1 LPALPQSPRRSTA
14 CLTLALLCALFPSQQ
29 LAQNPSP
36 LLEPTGIAYDSAGN
50 LYIADSARHQVFE
63 ATLGGVWLVIAG
75 SGVQGFAGDGGTAVN
90 AELNAPQAV
99 AVGADG
105 TLYIADTANQRIRAV
120 SNGVIATIA
129 GNGSAGF
136 SGDNGP
142 AMLASLDQPNA
153 LALDSSGALLV
164 CDSANHRLR
173 RISSGTIYT
182 LAGNGVQGFAGDGGL
197 ATSAELDTPSGVTV
211 SADGRIFLSDAHNNR
226 IRVIATNGV
235 ITTDAAQLSLP
246 LGLAATSSGALVF
259 ADTNNQ
265 RLRNIDASGNISTLA
280 GSGVQGSAPDG
291 SIALNAALDTPVG
304 VAISTFGNPTF
315 ADTSNRTIRILAGNG
330 NLYLPA
336 ALASARSSSVALT
349 LPPSALYGQA
359 AAGVAVS
366 GSVPTPQGLVQI
378 FDGNTLAAQAPL
390 TNSVASLSLA
400 TLSAGTHTLHAV
412 YSGDG
417 LNPAS
422 SGSPSILAITPAALL
437 ATANPETILY
447 GSAIP
452 ALTGSLSGVLPQDAG
467 NVAAVFTTTAQ
478 RLSPACVYPIAAS
491 LSGTASANYSVTLST
506 ASGSLHI
513 VPAPTATTEQQP
525 AQNSYVGLP
534 LLLGAGV
541 VSGTSGVPTG
551 SVNFVEGSS
560 VIASASL
567 SNGTASAV
575 YLSPAAGTHSL
586 VASYSGDS
594 NFTPSVSSAITALV
608 LPMPDFILATSGSAT
623 QTVQP
628 GAIATYTLVISA
640 QPAPFTGAVSMS
652 VSGLPAGATA
662 SFAPPQLVPGSAST
676 GTVLSVQ
683 TVAPVVQ
690 MHSISARMALCATAL
705 PLFFLVGRRRTIPAC
720 AALCLFSLMLGCGS
734 RSVPEQTQSAQ
745 SYMLTVTGTSTN
757 LAGALV
763 VHSTTITLNVQ

>member
-1 LPALPQSPRRSTA
+1 
-14 CLTLALLCALFPSQQ
+14 LLCALFPSQQ

-259 ADTNNQ
+259 ADTNNP

-422 SGSPSILAITPAALL
+422 SDRQPG
-437 ATANPETILY
+437 NY
-447 GSAIP
+447 
-452 ALTGSLSGVLPQDAG
+452 SLRLRHPRAHRL
-467 NVAAVFTTTAQ
+467 AQ
-478 RLSPACVYPIAAS
+478 RRASSGRRQRRCRLHHHRAEALPRRRLSHRGLAQRHGERQLQRHSEHRVRIAAHRTRPD
-491 LSGTASANYSVTLST
+491 GHYRAA
-506 ASGSLHI
+506 AC
-513 VPAPTATTEQQP
+513 TE
-525 AQNSYVGLP
+525 
-534 LLLGAGV
+534 LL
-541 VSGTSGVPTG
+541 
-551 SVNFVEGSS
+551 
-560 VIASASL
+560 
-567 SNGTASAV
+567 
-575 YLSPAAGTHSL
+575 
-586 VASYSGDS
+586 
-594 NFTPSVSSAITALV
+594 
-608 LPMPDFILATSGSAT
+608 
-623 QTVQP
+623 
-628 GAIATYTLVISA
+628 
-640 QPAPFTGAVSMS
+640 
-652 VSGLPAGATA
+652 
-662 SFAPPQLVPGSAST
+662 
-676 GTVLSVQ
+676 
-683 TVAPVVQ
+683 
-690 MHSISARMALCATAL
+690 
-705 PLFFLVGRRRTIPAC
+705 RRT
-720 AALCLFSLMLGCGS
+720 AAAARCWRRLRHQRRSHRLGEL
-734 RSVPEQTQSAQ
+734 R
-745 SYMLTVTGTSTN
+745 
-757 LAGALV
+757 
-763 VHSTTITLNVQ
+763 